1 MFERFT
7 EGARRVV
14 FFARY
19 EASNLGSPTINTEH
33 LLLGILREDKALVR
47 QVLPDIE
54 YESVRQALPEN
65 SEQRIG
71 LHVDL
76 PLSEHAKEALKSAMD
91 EADHQRAQHIGT
103 EHLLLALTLDNE
115 FGSAKE
121 LSKVVNLELLR
132 KRIEALPV
140 RGPLKSV
147 TQPRPI
153 RHATVIQIHGRVRM
167 QDAVAAAVQK
177 LKEHPFYWER
187 KLWQARDVV
196 YEKNG
201 KRFSFDTT
209 LAQDAD
215 KFLLVQG
222 GWKKDHCVVC
232 GWELFE
238 SEDPAHGTAF
248 TNGMVWVCE
257 ECYRRFVETDY
268 FSSSY
273 SDLT

>member
-19 EASNLGSPTINTEH
+19 EASNLGSSTINTEH
-33 LLLGILREDKALVR
+33 LLLGLLRDDKALVR
-47 QVLPDIE
+47 QVLPNLE
-54 YESVRQALPEN
+54 YESVLQAFPEN
-65 SEQRIG
+65 PEQRIG

-76 PLSEHAKEALKSAMD
+76 PLSEHAKVALERAMD
-91 EADHQRAQHIGT
+91 EADRLNAKHIGT

-115 FGSAKE
+115 FSSAKE
-121 LSKVVNLELLR
+121 LSKAVNLELLR
-132 KRIEALPV
+132 KRIEALPTRV
-140 RGPLKSV
+140 PLKEVRQS
-147 TQPRPI
+147 PPI
-153 RHATVIQIHGRVRM
+153 RHTTGIQIHGRARV
-167 QDAVAAAVQK
+167 QDAIATAVRN

-196 YEKNG
+196 YEKTG

-209 LAQDAD
+209 LAQDAE
-215 KFLLVQG
+215 KFLLVKG
-222 GWKKDHCVVC
+222 GWKRDHCTVC
-232 GWELFE
+232 RWELFE
-238 SEDPAHGTAF
+238 SDDPAHGTAF
-248 TNGMVWVCE
+248 TNGMIWVCE
-257 ECYRRFVETDY
+257 ECYRRFIETDY

>member
-7 EGARRVV
+7 ESARRVV

-215 KFLLVQG
+215 KFLLVRG

>member
-19 EASNLGSPTINTEH
+19 EAANLGSPTINTEH
-33 LLLGILREDKALVR
+33 LLLGVLREDKALVR
-47 QVLPDIE
+47 QVLLNLE
-54 YESVRQALPEN
+54 YESVRQTFPEN
-65 SEQRIG
+65 PEQRIV
-71 LHVDL
+71 LHVEL
-76 PLSEHAKEALKSAMD
+76 PLSEHAQQALKHAMD
-91 EADHQRAQHIGT
+91 ESDRLNAKHIGT

-153 RHATVIQIHGRVRM
+153 RHATVIQIHGRARM
-167 QDAVAAAVQK
+167 QDAVAASVHK
-177 LKEHPFYWER
+177 LKEHPYYWER

-196 YEKNG
+196 FEKNG
-201 KRFSFDTT
+201 KRFSFDVGM
-209 LAQDAD
+209 AEDAE
-215 KFLLVQG
+215 KFLLVKG
-222 GWKKDHCVVC
+222 GWKRDYCAVC

-257 ECYRRFVETDY
+257 ECYRRFMETDY

>member
-19 EASNLGSPTINTEH
+19 EAANLGSPTINTEH

-47 QVLPDIE
+47 QVLLNLE
-54 YESVRQALPEN
+54 YESVRQTFPEN
-65 SEQRIG
+65 PEQRIG

-76 PLSEHAKEALKSAMD
+76 PLSEHAQRALKHAMD
-91 EADHQRAQHIGT
+91 EADRVNAKHIGT
-103 EHLLLALTLDNE
+103 EHLLLALSLDSE
-115 FGSAKE
+115 YGAAKA
-121 LSKVVNLELLR
+121 LSKVLSPEALR
-132 KRIEALPV
+132 ERIEALPV
-140 RGPLKSV
+140 RGRLDVARQSP
-147 TQPRPI
+147 PI
-153 RHATVIQIHGRVRM
+153 KHTTGIQIHGRARM
-167 QDAVAAAVQK
+167 QDAVASAIQK

-187 KLWQARDVV
+187 KRWQVRDVV
-196 YEKNG
+196 FERNG
-201 KRFSFDTT
+201 KRFSFDST
-209 LAQDAD
+209 LAQDAE
-215 KFLLVQG
+215 KFLLVKG
-222 GWKKDHCVVC
+222 GWKRDHCVVC

-257 ECYRRFVETDY
+257 ECFRRFMETDY